1 MANVTSVCQVG
12 LAGDKRHSDAMT
24 LQDSMLKGRELLASV
39 LRIFDSIRAWNDVGK
54 QQMLSSI

>member
-12 LAGDKRHSDAMT
+12 SAGDKRHSGAMT
-24 LQDSMLKGRELLASV
+24 LQDLKGRELLASV